1 MMMADVQIRILAEVA
16 KANSQLKSLD
26 DRMKSM
32 NATSA
37 TLSKGFSTV
46 GIALAGIVSAGY
58 TARKMWDATAGS
70 VIAYNKTI
78 LDSAMATG
86 NSTEEFSRIVEVAGD
101 FGIAIGDVT
110 RVLEF
115 MTKKGITPTIDNLAA
130 FMDQMNAIEDPSRR
144 AAEISKVMGRNWAIL
159 DPVMQAGG
167 AAFRSAT
174 GAVQAGI
181 VVTQKEAEETEQLRM
196 EIETLTDSWTSYKN
210 TVGLAVVGAI
220 NDEIEAGD
228 RQSDSI
234 DYRQRAYQDLVARG
248 IQPTTASIS
257 RLAAEMK
264 RADTAAAEGARN
276 IELLAVAGRNLP
288 TEFHGMLR
296 DFHVAAAVD
305 LTIANPE
312 SFREAVMG
320 IVTQRAETTATAGA
334 EAAADW
340 IAGWM
345 AENPGKTVTE
355 AFQAYLDDFNASLAS
370 TQDNLSVGIL
380 GGLLDAG
387 IEAAAIPVK
396 AGDVSA
402 WAAAKKLANTFSV
415 ELANAG
421 DNAWDIVRAIQAIND
436 AGGVPNIGG
445 DGGGDGERPGGES
458 EFQHGADF
466 VVPPG
471 FPNDSFPMRVSS
483 GERVVV
489 IPQNT
494 QNNSRS
500 FTFNTTVNDSAGGMG
515 LLERMKQ
522 DVRRL

>member
-26 DRMKSM
+26 DRMKGM

-37 TLSKGFSTV
+37 TLSTGFSTV
-46 GIALAGIVSAGY
+46 GIALAGIASAGY

-86 NSTEEFSRIVEVAGD
+86 NTTEEFSRIVQVADD
-101 FGIAIGDVT
+101 FGIGIDEVT
-110 RVLEF
+110 RALEM
-115 MTKKGITPTIDNLAA
+115 MTKNGITPSISNLADL
-130 FMDQMNAIEDPSRR
+130 FDEVNAIEDPSKR
-144 AAEISKVMGRNWAIL
+144 AATLARLLGRNWAVI
-159 DPVMQAGG
+159 DPVIQRGG

-174 GAVQAGI
+174 AAIEDGLVATDEEVQK
-181 VVTQKEAEETEQLRM
+181 TEEMRLELDR
-196 EIETLTDSWTSYKN
+196 LTDSWTSYKN

-248 IQPTTASIS
+248 IQPTRASVAG
-257 RLAAEMK
+257 LAAEMK
-264 RADTAAAEGARN
+264 RADTAAAESARN
-276 IELLAVAGRNLP
+276 IELLATAGRNLP
-288 TEFHGMLR
+288 GEFHGMIR

-312 SFREAVMG
+312 SFREAVLG
-320 IVTQRAETTATAGA
+320 IVTQRAETTATAGS

-345 AENPGKTVTE
+345 AENPGKTVAD